1 MTRFGAVTAKSMNI
15 IFWDVTPCGL
25 VETYYMRSCPRRR
38 LSSISKLRF
47 VSCDVMQHPF
57 LTTLISDRRSRQWR
71 VEHQSFTDR
80 FVPSTA
86 VTDSRH
92 RLWLLRQSRSPKL
105 WILAHQWHIC
115 GFREKFSEISS
126 TRMLPISFSIFIY
139 ALLVF
144 TVWYFPIDKFVELE
158 KLLGCMNWLNVLCS
172 LCCEVKLTRKLRICL
187 AGWLPF
193 TSRSGTSVA
202 TKCSVFQTEEAKILI
217 L

>member
-25 VETYYMRSCPRRR
+25 VETYYMRSCPTRR
-38 LSSISKLRF
+38 LSSISKSRF

-57 LTTLISDRRSRQWR
+57 LTTLISDRRSRQWW
-71 VEHQSFTDR
+71 VEHQSFRDR
-80 FVPSTA
+80 FVPINS
-86 VTDSRH
+86 SNRLRH
-92 RLWLLRQSRSPKL
+92 RLWLLRHSRSPKL
-105 WILAHQWHIC
+105 WILAHQWHIWGYPEQC
-115 GFREKFSEISS
+115 SETSS
-126 TRMLPISFSIFIY
+126 KRMLPISIFNY

-144 TVWYFPIDKFVELE
+144 MVWYFPIDKFVELE

-172 LCCEVKLTRKLRICL
+172 LCCEVKLTRKLGICL